1 MYEIMFLGGA
11 REVGRVGMLLL
22 KEGSPIALFD
32 YGMKPSNPP
41 EYPIESP
48 PVMDVFVTHAH
59 LDHSGLAPW
68 LSARYRPKIYATPV
82 THEVGEILHRD
93 AIKVANI
100 EGYPIPYSN
109 EEVYIYKGSCMA
121 YLNFGESVNT
131 GDLAVKLYS
140 AGHIPGA
147 TMFKVE
153 TEIGSALFT
162 GDINTVPT
170 HLVDAATPVRAD
182 TVIIEGTYSGR
193 EHPQRSKVEKEFLD
207 AVEDAVAR
215 EGVVL
220 IPAFA
225 VGRSQEAIMMLVK
238 RGGYEIW
245 YDGMGTQVSK
255 IYLSY
260 PEYLRNHKEL
270 KKALK
275 EVNIIQLPSQRK
287 KALKEGNIIVATSG
301 MLEGGPALY
310 YLSKIRDD
318 PKNAI
323 YLVGY
328 QVEGSNGR
336 LLLETGHIDLQGI
349 KMPVNAEVR
358 FFDFSAHAGHSE
370 LLRFVKESRPE
381 NVVIFHSEEPEHL
394 ANDLRD
400 FVSEVIVP
408 DVTIKIPLFP

>member
-1 MYEIMFLGGA
+1 MPFA
-11 REVGRVGMLLL
+11 
-22 KEGSPIALFD
+22 
-32 YGMKPSNPP
+32 
-41 EYPIESP
+41 
-48 PVMDVFVTHAH
+48 
-59 LDHSGLAPW
+59 
-68 LSARYRPKIYATPV
+68 
-82 THEVGEILHRD
+82 
-93 AIKVANI
+93 AIN
-100 EGYPIPYSN
+100 
-109 EEVYIYKGSCMA
+109 
-121 YLNFGESVNT
+121 
-131 GDLAVKLYS
+131 
-140 AGHIPGA
+140 IPGA